1 MHFQRRKREK
11 KLRLLNRQDLVKQE
25 KDERIYQ
32 YLSKK
37 RFRSGNASV
46 LSVSQCRETSNER

>member
-1 MHFQRRKREK
+1 
-11 KLRLLNRQDLVKQE
+11 LRLLNRQDLVKQE